1 LHYLCPSK
9 HPEQCSAAPTE
20 QGCHGGSEVVAF
32 LNKGKQL
39 CYDVDRFINVKKHP
53 IMTKTDSYANE
64 RIGFYEAR
72 FASETIHQLVQNFN
86 NLAVSRGWTAERSC
100 YSAALIRELERRG
113 IDLTAI
119 VGNDTGLPTIRYIHV
134 AYDEVNHA
142 LLPIA

>member
-1 LHYLCPSK
+1 MPRWFRSCR
-9 HPEQCSAAPTE
+9 A
-20 QGCHGGSEVVAF
+20 

-53 IMTKTDSYANE
+53 IMTKTDSYAKE

-72 FASETIHQLVQNFN
+72 FASETIHQLVTNFN
-86 NLAVSRGWTAERSC
+86 SLASSRGWTAERSC
-100 YSAALIRELERRG
+100 YSAALIRELGRRG

-119 VGNDTGLPTIRYIHV
+119 MSNDTGAQTIHYVHV
-134 AYDEVNHA
+134 AYDEANHA

>member
-1 LHYLCPSK
+1 MPRWFRSCL
-9 HPEQCSAAPTE
+9 A
-20 QGCHGGSEVVAF
+20 

-72 FASETIHQLVQNFN
+72 FASETIHQLVTNFN
-86 NLAVSRGWTAERSC
+86 SLASSRGWTAERSC
-100 YSAALIRELERRG
+100 YSAALIRELGRRG

-119 VGNDTGLPTIRYIHV
+119 MSNDTGAQTIHYVHV
-134 AYDEVNHA
+134 AYDEANHA